1 MDDALLQEYAA
12 QSNAPET
19 AVILVN
25 WHGAEK
31 TLTCLDAIAR
41 LEGPRPYVIVVENG
55 STDGSLERLR
65 SCPIIDKLIESP
77 VNLGFGAGCNL
88 GIEFARTLKPLYLWH
103 LNNDAL
109 PDPFALQALV
119 AAAGTNPKIGAVGS
133 VLYANEQCDE
143 VECWGGGQIDF
154 LTGQPRHL
162 KTPGMPDYITG
173 ASLLCRMDAM
183 LAMGC
188 FDERYFLYWE
198 DVDLCFRLRDAGWEI
213 AVAAGSH
220 VAHVPSSSADK
231 VPQHAIRWYNCGAI
245 QFFRTHAPHP
255 MRPIIFNFM
264 YRFFGQ
270 LHAGHLKNALT
281 LLSVYWTCGIL
292 HQRWP
297 ENGARGGA
305 RAKQPV

>member
-1 MDDALLQEYAA
+1 MQKNDSRSD
-12 QSNAPET
+12 APET
-19 AVILVN
+19 ALILVN
-25 WHGAEK
+25 WHGADE
-31 TLTCLDAIAR
+31 TLACLNAIAQ
-41 LEGPRPYVIVVENG
+41 LEGPRPFVIVVDNG
-55 STDGSLERLR
+55 STDGSLEQLR
-65 SCPIIDKLIESP
+65 GCPIIDKLIESP

-119 AAAGTNPKIGAVGS
+119 ATAGTNPKIGAVGS

-220 VAHVPSSSADK
+220 VAHAPSSSADK

-255 MRPIIFNFM
+255 VRPIIFNFM